1 MSAKNNIMRKMVD
14 HLKEKC
20 LSTEDI
26 TKLIREQI
34 PKLSDEA
41 LRKRCK
47 RYITTLRELGLIEE
61 RGVGEYCWYTYEN
74 AFEYHEDYEAKI
86 RHSRDLIPALES
98 IAGIVRGRYSPDVDM
113 ERAFYMNQDLL
124 KTYAREHLRHY
135 PEIWEIF
142 EKYEAKRKEAE
153 KRIEAFKDELGS
165 KLNSTLNQESKGS
178 EGGIRL
184 TDKKDIPGIP
194 YLIYDYILNG
204 QAADSINLKCERGE
218 IWFRGY
224 LVAKGNDSKHL
235 EEFLKKEIS
244 DRSNIQGVDRIK
256 GVDKESFEIQE
267 TIRPKVEELVM
278 KIRWGES
285 LLGKCAGCPRGYF
298 VKKQQASVKP

>member
-1 MSAKNNIMRKMVD
+1 MSAKNNVMRRIVD
-14 HLKEKC
+14 DLKEKC
-20 LSTEDI
+20 LSAEDI

-47 RYITTLRELGLIEE
+47 RYITTLMELGLIEI
-61 RGVGEYCWYTYEN
+61 RGDKYCWYTYEN
-74 AFEYHEDYEAKI
+74 AFEYHEEYEAKI
-86 RHSRDLIPALES
+86 RHSRDLIPALEN

-135 PEIWEIF
+135 PEIWGIF

-184 TDKKDIPGIP
+184 TNKKDIPGIP
-194 YLIYDYILNG
+194 YLIYDCILNG
-204 QAADSINLKCERGE
+204 QPADHINLESERGK
-218 IWFRGY
+218 ISFRGY
-224 LVAKGNDSKHL
+224 VVGEGNNPRDL
-235 EEFLKKEIS
+235 EEFLRKEVV
-244 DRSNIQGVDRIK
+244 DKSNIQRVDAIK
-256 GVDKESFEIQE
+256 RSAKESLKIQE
-267 TIRPKVEELVM
+267 TIRPKVEELAM
-278 KIRWGES
+278 KITWGEP